1 MPHVRRVRVRH
12 RGVCRLGSKL
22 WASPLQILASLLGWV
37 ALAEGV
43 LLIVAGRSFLRSV
56 DVMFRNLRAIRI
68 YMAVVLA
75 LGLVLVFPA
84 FA

>member
-1 MPHVRRVRVRH
+1 
-12 RGVCRLGSKL
+12 
-22 WASPLQILASLLGWV
+22 V

>member
-1 MPHVRRVRVRH
+1 MFVVSVQN
-12 RGVCRLGSKL
+12 L

-43 LLIVAGRSFLRSV
+43 PLIVAGRSFLRSV

-75 LGLVLVFPA
+75 LGLVLVFLA